1 MTTWTQF
8 LTAMATAYFG
18 YYSLNLIADMMRQGR
33 TATATRDEPDELF
46 FDDEE
51 PPVVALPE
59 SEADEDTSE
68 ESQPEQEAP
77 VSEEPVVLGGP
88 VESTGAVSIRE
99 LFQLARMDLIEYT
112 RTIPYAQ

>member
-8 LTAMATAYFG
+8 LTGVATGYFG
-18 YYSLNLIADMMRQGR
+18 YYSLNLIADMMRRTR
-33 TATATRDEPDELF
+33 TAAATEDQPEELF

-51 PPVVALPE
+51 APILVLPSGTADEGASGEPDIEEESAPPVVP
-59 SEADEDTSE
+59 T
-68 ESQPEQEAP
+68 
-77 VSEEPVVLGGP
+77 VIGGP

-112 RTIPYAQ
+112 RAIPYAQ